1 LLWVGL
7 SVILSCLT
15 ILLPQT
21 LAESATPPPQII
33 ISQIKITSSNGQF
46 ITLYNNTN
54 GTIDLA
60 TIQLQYFN
68 SYDLL
73 DATSGKLISLSG
85 KVPAHGYIIVN
96 DGPVQVCYQMV
107 VDSVSLG
114 LSTSKGMIQVG
125 HLTSDK
131 SPQFISVLDDYIAW
145 AKPPSSTS
153 PPLPSGVAPLPTSTG
168 EFLQRQPLD
177 GQNAPRVGAIGEG
190 FWLSAQQPDGS
201 SLCNSGPASV
211 GNGNQLLAATPP
223 PPNIIS
229 TSSGANLPAV
239 DAGLAAPQLSEILP
253 NPAPPLSDAT
263 DEFVELYN
271 PNDAR
276 FDLSGFALQ
285 AGISTT
291 HNYIFPSGQF
301 ILQPHEFRA
310 FYASQT
316 SLTLSNDTGQVKL
329 LDPSGNVL
337 SESDAYMTAKDGYAR
352 VYANGS
358 WQWTTTP
365 TPSAANIIN
374 APPAAKKS
382 ATASKTTKTASKTAV
397 KSAKTTAKPK
407 VSNGTPPSAVTA
419 VGNLH
424 PLVLAGVGT
433 LALLYALYEYRHD
446 LANTFHRIRRNR
458 AAG

>member
-1 LLWVGL
+1 MLWVGL

-21 LAESATPPPQII
+21 LAESATPAPQIV

-54 GTIDLA
+54 GVIDLSA
-60 TIQLQYFN
+60 IQLQYFN
-68 SYDLL
+68 NYDLL
-73 DATSGKLISLSG
+73 KATSGKLISLSG
-85 KVPAHGYIIVN
+85 KVPAHSYVVVN

-114 LSTSKGMIQVG
+114 LSTTAGMVQVA
-125 HLTSDK
+125 HFSSTT
-131 SPQFISVLDDYIAW
+131 SPQTISILDDYVGWSKTA
-145 AKPPSSTS
+145 ASGAQTLPSSTS
-153 PPLPSGVAPLPTSTG
+153 S
-168 EFLQRQPLD
+168 FLQRQPLD
-177 GQNAPRVGAIGEG
+177 SQNAPSIGAIGEG
-190 FWLSAQQPDGS
+190 FWSTAQQPDGS
-201 SLCNSGPASV
+201 SLCSSGLVSV
-211 GNGNQLLAATPP
+211 GSGSQLLAATSS
-223 PPNIIS
+223 PPNIVGNS
-229 TSSGANLPAV
+229 AGAGMPAA
-239 DAGLAAPQLSEILP
+239 DAGLTAPQLSEILP

-271 PNDAR
+271 PNDAP

-285 AGISTT
+285 AGVNTT
-291 HNYIFPSGQF
+291 HNYIFPSAQF

-310 FYASQT
+310 FYAPQT
-316 SLTLSNDTGQVKL
+316 NLALSNDSGQVKL
-329 LDPSGNVL
+329 VDPSGNVL
-337 SESDAYMTAKDGYAR
+337 SQTDVYQTAKDGYAR
-352 VYANGS
+352 VYADGT

-365 TPSAANIIN
+365 TPSAIN
-374 APPAAKKS
+374 SVTSPPAAKSSSASSSKS
-382 ATASKTTKTASKTAV
+382 TAKTAV

-407 VSNGTPPSAVTA
+407 ASTSSPSLSSAISTSS
-419 VGNLH
+419 LH

-446 LANTFHRIRRNR
+446 LANTFHRLRRNR